1 MDRSDSD
8 TRLSNGSS
16 EAPYIELLGLAYE
29 VPLQNRAFETFL
41 DDAHD
46 FFAVNLET
54 GELADAIIENDA
66 AQRELDAHTT
76 RLAKAFDLAIATEKE
91 QAAAPDTYHAVLQ
104 IDCNSLKVSG
114 NDAAAVLLKCTLPT
128 SLDALPLD
136 FAARQQIRRALVE
149 RTVQDRIFLA
159 AVGEDEDQ
167 ACLGLIQRS
176 SDRPDAITISL
187 SFVHWS
193 ESLLRRLGNA
203 FGLTDSE
210 TQVLAGYL
218 KNKTPKEIADARGRS
233 PETIKA
239 QSKSILRKAGC
250 ARIADVVQLSAGL
263 AYMLRQMPD
272 QDQTGFF
279 ESWATPKENVNV
291 FTRGGRTVAYYK
303 YGTGRRIIVF
313 LHALI
318 QGPFFPEDF
327 LDRLDAHDTMILA
340 PSRPTYGH
348 TSAPP
353 TESAFNETALHDA
366 LAVIERYT
374 DGEVHL
380 VAHQLGTSHG
390 VRLANALGAQAASL
404 VLINGGIPLR
414 REYFDGMD
422 RRVRF
427 AAMSARYAPAV
438 LKLTNALGLRSFR
451 KRGVRHFIVDRYRKS
466 AIDMKA
472 LQKPGVLE
480 FHTLGCFH
488 SCEQGGMPFLLDE
501 ISKHADWSADLQA
514 VRCPQYWLQ
523 PENCQ
528 IVKAEN
534 VRRVTESMPAAQ
546 FVLEPNCGSIL
557 LYERPLRVADFILS
571 SINDAQSVA
580 TTS

>member
-1 MDRSDSD
+1 MDTSD
-8 TRLSNGSS
+8 TDTHASQGSS
-16 EAPYIELLGLAYE
+16 EAHYIGLLGLAYE

-54 GELADAIIENDA
+54 GELADAIIQNDA
-66 AQRELDAHTT
+66 AQRELDAHTS
-76 RLAKAFDLAIATEKE
+76 RLTQAFDLAIATEKE

-104 IDCNSLKVSG
+104 IDCNTLQVAG

-128 SLDALPLD
+128 PLDSLPLD
-136 FAARQQIRRALVE
+136 FGARKQIRRALVE
-149 RTVQDRIFLA
+149 PNVQDRIFLA
-159 AVGEDEDQ
+159 VVGEDEDQ

-176 SDRPDAITISL
+176 NDTPDAITISL

-193 ESLLRRLGNA
+193 DGLLRRLGNA

-272 QDQTGFF
+272 QDQSDFF
-279 ESWATPKENVNV
+279 DSWATPTEHLHTFK
-291 FTRGGRTVAYYK
+291 RGRRTVAYYK
-303 YGTGRRIIVF
+303 FGAGRRVVVF

-318 QGPFFPEDF
+318 QGPFFQEGF
-327 LDRLDAHDTMILA
+327 LDRLDAHDTMVLA
-340 PSRPTYGH
+340 PSRPAYGH

-353 TESAFNETALHDA
+353 TDNAFNETALEDA
-366 LAVIERYT
+366 LAVIERHT
-374 DGEVHL
+374 DGDVHL
-380 VAHQLGTSHG
+380 VAHQLGTSHA
-390 VRLANALGAQAASL
+390 VRLANALGPRAASL
-404 VLINGGIPLR
+404 ILINGGVPLR

-427 AAMSARYAPAV
+427 AAMAARYAPAV

-451 KRGVRHFIVDRYRKS
+451 KKGVRYFILDRYRKS

-472 LQKPGVLE
+472 LQQPGVME
-480 FHTLGCFH
+480 FHALGCFH
-488 SCEQGGMPFLLDE
+488 SCEQSGTPFLLDE
-501 ISKHADWSADLQA
+501 ISKHADWSDDLQA

-528 IVKAEN
+528 IVTAEN
-534 VRRVTESMPAAQ
+534 VRQVTDGLPNAQ
-546 FVLEPNCGSIL
+546 FTLEPNCGSIL

-571 SINDAQSVA
+571 SMNDAQSKAVN
-580 TTS
+580 S